1 MSHIK
6 IIKSSQPEFWY
17 NNKIGQI
24 FECIEK
30 QHSGLIPV
38 IVNGERPD
46 RHFVLPEDCIYLD
59 EFRQSQIF
67 KLEI

>member
-1 MSHIK
+1 MNHIK

-30 QHSGLIPV
+30 PSGLIPV

-46 RHFVLPEDCIYLD
+46 KHFVLPEDCIYLN
-59 EFRQSQIF
+59 EFRQSQIS
-67 KLEI
+67 KLDI